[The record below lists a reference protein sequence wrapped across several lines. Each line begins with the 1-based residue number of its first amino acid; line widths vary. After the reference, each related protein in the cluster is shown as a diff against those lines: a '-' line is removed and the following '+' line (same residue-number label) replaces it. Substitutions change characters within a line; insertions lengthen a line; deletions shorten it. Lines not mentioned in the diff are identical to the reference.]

1 MTDGRRRPIL
11 ETMSREPLDMDM
23 GDDDQAD
30 DIVEYERYVED
41 PPADYVIRNHEADAD
56 GFLGITEEMSEEYT
70 ERGARREAMRQD
82 ERPAEESAMRVV
94 GDDHVDGDLFD
105 DDAVNGEEAV
115 DKDLEGDENLISGEY
130 LADELDL

>member
-1 MTDGRRRPIL
+1 
-11 ETMSREPLDMDM
+11 MSREPLDMDM

-56 GFLGITEEMSEEYT
+56 GFLGINEEVSEEWS
-70 ERGARREAMRQD
+70 ERGSRREALAED
-82 ERPAEESAMRVV
+82 ERPAEEAAMRVRD
-94 GDDHVDGDLFD
+94 GDSLDGDLFD
-105 DDAVNGEEAV
+105 DGAINGEEGV
-115 DKDLEGDENLISGEY
+115 EKDLEGDENAISGEY

>member
-1 MTDGRRRPIL
+1 
-11 ETMSREPLDMDM
+11 MSREPLDMDM

-56 GFLGITEEMSEEYT
+56 GFLGINEEVSEEYT
-70 ERGARREAMRQD
+70 ERRSRQETMAED
-82 ERPAEESAMRVV
+82 ERPAEVGAMRVV
-94 GDDHVDGDLFD
+94 GDDDVDGDLFD
-105 DDAVNGEEAV
+105 DDAVNGEEGV
-115 DKDLEGDENLISGEY
+115 EKDLEGDENLTSGEY

>member
-1 MTDGRRRPIL
+1 
-11 ETMSREPLDMDM
+11 MSREPLDMDM

-56 GFLGITEEMSEEYT
+56 GFLGINEEISEEYT
-70 ERGARREAMRQD
+70 ERGSRREAMEED

-94 GDDHVDGDLFD
+94 GDDDVDGALFD
-105 DDAVNGEEAV
+105 DDAVNGEEGV
-115 DKDLEGDENLISGEY
+115 EKDLEGDENLTSGEY

>member
-1 MTDGRRRPIL
+1 
-11 ETMSREPLDMDM
+11 MSREPLDMDM

-56 GFLGITEEMSEEYT
+56 GFLGISEELAEEYT
-70 ERGARREAMRQD
+70 ERGSRREATAQD
-82 ERPAEESAMRVV
+82 ERPAEVGAMGVRG
-94 GDDHVDGDLFD
+94 GDTADGDLFD
-105 DDAVNGEEAV
+105 EEGVNGEEAV
-115 DKDLEGDENLISGEY
+115 EKDLEGDENLTSGEY

>member
-1 MTDGRRRPIL
+1 
-11 ETMSREPLDMDM
+11 MSREPLDMDM

-56 GFLGITEEMSEEYT
+56 GFLGINEEVSEEYT
-70 ERGARREAMRQD
+70 ERASRQEAMAED
-82 ERPAEESAMRVV
+82 ERPAEEGAMRVV
-94 GDDHVDGDLFD
+94 GDDDVDGDLFD
-105 DDAVNGEEAV
+105 DDAVNGEEGAE
-115 DKDLEGDENLISGEY
+115 KDLEGDENLTSGEY

>member
-1 MTDGRRRPIL
+1 
-11 ETMSREPLDMDM
+11 MSREPLDMDM

-56 GFLGITEEMSEEYT
+56 GFLGINEEVAEEYT
-70 ERGARREAMRQD
+70 ERGSRHEAMEED
-82 ERPAEESAMRVV
+82 ERPAEEVAMGVR
-94 GDDHVDGDLFD
+94 GDDSVDGDLFD
-105 DDAVNGEEAV
+105 DDAIDGEEGV
-115 DKDLEGDENLISGEY
+115 EKDLEGDENLISGDY

>member
-1 MTDGRRRPIL
+1 
-11 ETMSREPLDMDM
+11 MSREPLDMDM

-56 GFLGITEEMSEEYT
+56 GFLGIDEELSEEWS
-70 ERGARREAMRQD
+70 ERGADREALAED
-82 ERPAEESAMRVV
+82 ERPAEEAAMRVRD
-94 GDDHVDGDLFD
+94 GDSLDGDLFD
-105 DDAVNGEEAV
+105 DGAINGEEDV
-115 DKDLEGDENLISGEY
+115 EKDLEGDENAISGEY

>member
-1 MTDGRRRPIL
+1 
-11 ETMSREPLDMDM
+11 MSREPLDMDM

-56 GFLGITEEMSEEYT
+56 GFLGINEEISEEYT
-70 ERGARREAMRQD
+70 ERGSRQEAMEED
-82 ERPAEESAMRVV
+82 ERPAEEGAMRVV
-94 GDDHVDGDLFD
+94 GDDDVDGALFD
-105 DDAVNGEEAV
+105 DDAVNGEEGV
-115 DKDLEGDENLISGEY
+115 EKDLEGDENLTSGEY

>member
-1 MTDGRRRPIL
+1 
-11 ETMSREPLDMDM
+11 MSREPLDMDMDM

-56 GFLGITEEMSEEYT
+56 GFLGINEEVSEEYT
-70 ERGARREAMRQD
+70 ERGSRHEAREED

-94 GDDHVDGDLFD
+94 GEDDVDGDLFD
-105 DDAVNGEEAV
+105 DDAVNGEEGV
-115 DKDLEGDENLISGEY
+115 EKDLEGDENLTSGEY

>member
-1 MTDGRRRPIL
+1 
-11 ETMSREPLDMDM
+11 MSREPLDMDM

-56 GFLGITEEMSEEYT
+56 GFLGINEEVSEEYT
-70 ERGARREAMRQD
+70 ERGSRQEAMAED
-82 ERPAEESAMRVV
+82 ERPAEVGAMRVV
-94 GDDHVDGDLFD
+94 GDDDVDGDLFD
-105 DDAVNGEEAV
+105 DDAVNGEEGV
-115 DKDLEGDENLISGEY
+115 EKDLEGDENLTSGEY

>member
-1 MTDGRRRPIL
+1 
-11 ETMSREPLDMDM
+11 MSREPLDMDM

-56 GFLGITEEMSEEYT
+56 GFLGINEEISEEYT
-70 ERGARREAMRQD
+70 ERGSSREAMEED
-82 ERPAEESAMRVV
+82 ERPAEEGAMRVV
-94 GDDHVDGDLFD
+94 GDDDVDGALFD
-105 DDAVNGEEAV
+105 DDAVNGEEGV
-115 DKDLEGDENLISGEY
+115 EKDLEGDENLTSGEY

>member
-1 MTDGRRRPIL
+1 
-11 ETMSREPLDMDM
+11 MSREPLDMDM

-56 GFLGITEEMSEEYT
+56 GFLGINEEVAEEYT
-70 ERGARREAMRQD
+70 ERGSRHEAMEED
-82 ERPAEESAMRVV
+82 ERPAEEGAMRVV
-94 GDDHVDGDLFD
+94 GEDDVDGDLFD
-105 DDAVNGEEAV
+105 DDAVNGEEGV
-115 DKDLEGDENLISGEY
+115 DKDLEGDESLTSGEY

>member
-1 MTDGRRRPIL
+1 
-11 ETMSREPLDMDM
+11 MSREPLDMDM

-56 GFLGITEEMSEEYT
+56 GFLGIDEELGEEWSA
-70 ERGARREAMRQD
+70 RGAAREAVAED
-82 ERPAEESAMRVV
+82 ERPAEVAAVRVV
-94 GDDHVDGDLFD
+94 GDDRVDGDLYD
-105 DDAVNGEEAV
+105 REGLD
-115 DKDLEGDENLISGEY
+115 GDEDLIAGET

>member
-1 MTDGRRRPIL
+1 
-11 ETMSREPLDMDM
+11 MSREPLDMDM

-56 GFLGITEEMSEEYT
+56 GFLGITEEVSEENT
-70 ERGARREAMRQD
+70 EGGARREAAEED
-82 ERPAEESAMRVV
+82 ERPAEEAAVRVR
-94 GDDHVDGDLFD
+94 GEDDLDGALFD
-105 DDAVNGEEAV
+105 DDAVNGEEGLE
-115 DKDLEGDENLISGEY
+115 KDLEGDENLTSGEY

>member
-1 MTDGRRRPIL
+1 
-11 ETMSREPLDMDM
+11 MSREPLDMDM

-56 GFLGITEEMSEEYT
+56 GFLGINEEVSEEWS
-70 ERGARREAMRQD
+70 ERGSRHEAMEED
-82 ERPAEESAMRVV
+82 ERPAEEVAMRVR
-94 GDDHVDGDLFD
+94 GDDSIDGDLFD
-105 DDAVNGEEAV
+105 DDAVNGEEGV
-115 DKDLEGDENLISGEY
+115 EKDLEGDENLISGEY